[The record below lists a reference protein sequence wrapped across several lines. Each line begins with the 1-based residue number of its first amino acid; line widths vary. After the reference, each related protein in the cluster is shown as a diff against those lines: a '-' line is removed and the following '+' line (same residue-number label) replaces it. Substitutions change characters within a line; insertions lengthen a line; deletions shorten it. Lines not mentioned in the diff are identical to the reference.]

1 MGIFSEYLERG
12 FNLEDLTQERKKQ
25 LRRISERR
33 GGRDVFVYASDLN
46 KPRAPISIAYDD
58 LIPIGDQLSNLH
70 GTKLDVILETP
81 GGSGEVAEDIVR
93 LLHGKYDEVGIII
106 PGWAKSAGT
115 IIAMAGDE
123 ILMEP
128 ASALGPI
135 DAQLAWQGKV
145 FSADALLEGM
155 EKIKKEVEATGTL
168 NKAYIPIL
176 QAISPGELQSAENTL
191 NFAKQL
197 VTDWLGRYKFKS
209 WDKHST
215 TGKPVTDE
223 EKKER
228 AKEIAGQ
235 LCDHRRWLTHG
246 RSIKISDLAAMGLK
260 ITGYSRDEALAD
272 AIRRYH
278 VLLQMTFSSNIYKL
292 FETPDSQIIRFIG
305 PQVPPP
311 TPLQPTKA
319 DTAGLEVECGRC
331 HSILRIQANLDRPKP
346 IQPGFLPFPADNKLK
361 CPNCANV
368 LDLTDARRQIELQSK
383 KRVVPN
389 GGPVT

>member
-1 MGIFSEYLERG
+1 MGIFSEYLERK
-12 FNLEDLTQERKKQ
+12 FNLENLTKERKTQ
-25 LRRISERR
+25 LRRISELR

-58 LIPIGDQLSNLH
+58 LVAVSDQLSNLH
-70 GTKLDVILETP
+70 GKKIDVILETP
-81 GGSGEVAEDIVR
+81 GGSGEVAEDIVH
-93 LLHGKYDEVGIII
+93 LLHGKYDEVGIIV

-115 IIAMAGDE
+115 IMAMAGDE

-135 DAQLAWQGKV
+135 DAQLTWQGKV

-176 QAISPGELQSAENTL
+176 QAISPGELQTAENTL
-191 NFAKQL
+191 TFSKKL
-197 VTDWLGRYKFKS
+197 VTDWLAQYKFKR

-215 TGKPVTDE
+215 TGNPVSGQ
-223 EKKER
+223 EKIER
-228 AKEIAGQ
+228 AKEIAAH

-246 RSIKISDLAAMGLK
+246 RSIKIDDLEAMRLK
-260 ITGYSRDEALAD
+260 ITDYSKDKNLAD

-278 VLLQMTFSSNIYKL
+278 VLLQMTFSSNIYKV

-305 PQVPPP
+305 PQVPAPP
-311 TPLQPTKA
+311 PPQATPA
-319 DTAGLEVECGRC
+319 DTAALEVECGRC
-331 HSILRIQANLDRPKP
+331 RANLRIQANLDGPKA

-361 CPNCANV
+361 CPTCGNEI
-368 LDLTDARRQIELQSK
+368 DLTDARRQIELQSK
-383 KRVVPN
+383 KRVV
-389 GGPVT
+389 T